1 MPIHEHILIC
11 GDTLYSL
18 LISHHMCKHS
28 YWQLLL
34 IYTYTYIYILTSIN
48 IYKHH
53 PTYPTPVL
61 SCLIHIHQSYHPNK
75 RQQNK
80 QHNSP
85 RTMAKAP
92 EFHQLVIGRM
102 KLHSIMTVSK
112 AIKSFQARHL
122 STIEVRPVIV
132 VEPQVA
138 KEPPKKKWLVTI
150 FSTYHLI
157 IHILHISV
165 PIIYGRLIFIALASE
180 VVWLPQFAG
189 MVGESSNLGE
199 WPSGRSWVDEPQHR
213 SRWSCWV
220 KSFVPSWVS
229 EFYIIPD

>member
-1 MPIHEHILIC
+1 
-11 GDTLYSL
+11 
-18 LISHHMCKHS
+18 
-28 YWQLLL
+28 
-34 IYTYTYIYILTSIN
+34 
-48 IYKHH
+48 
-53 PTYPTPVL
+53 
-61 SCLIHIHQSYHPNK
+61 
-75 RQQNK
+75 
-80 QHNSP
+80 
-85 RTMAKAP
+85 MAKAP

-138 KEPPKKKWLVTI
+138 KEPPQKKWLVTI

-180 VVWLPQFAG
+180 VVWLP
-189 MVGESSNLGE
+189 NLPAWLGSRAISG
-199 WPSGRSWVDEPQHR
+199 SGRVEGLGLMNPNTEVAGHA
-213 SRWSCWV
+213 
-220 KSFVPSWVS
+220 
-229 EFYIIPD
+229 E